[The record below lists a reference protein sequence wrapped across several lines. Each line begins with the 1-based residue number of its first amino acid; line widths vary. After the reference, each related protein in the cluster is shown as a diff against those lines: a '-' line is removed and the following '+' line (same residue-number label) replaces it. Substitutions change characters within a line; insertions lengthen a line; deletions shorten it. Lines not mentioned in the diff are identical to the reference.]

1 MIRRLSCAYLA
12 AWMLVAAP
20 AHGATATPAASSP
33 IRARLECTTP
43 RVEATDDF
51 IWNVP
56 FALANYSDRG
66 IYSDSMT
73 CEIED
78 LDPGLT
84 HAPRIS
90 RAVTTM
96 GRIASSLSAGDS
108 TVFQVQVRA
117 TCEHARLSCRLYVR
131 DGEHNTATFDA
142 ATETDPAPIAVAHPS
157 QFLKGPS
164 GQVEFVSFA
173 APAESLNAAGILLI
187 HDDGQHARSMLPVAA
202 LLQNRAY
209 AVLAVSVPGYGRSG
223 GFPDFAGP
231 RTVEAVALA
240 FEALEKTPGV
250 GKSRIAVWGI
260 GRGATAAA
268 LLAARQHEVRAL
280 ILQSGGYDLPA
291 VARGTQ
297 DRAYAASLAAEVGA
311 DSAAWRDRSPALAAG
326 RIHSAVLL
334 IHGDQDRRMPA
345 AQARAFA
352 ADLKARGVDVESRF
366 LPAAGATVS
375 PFEVRRATLDFLRL
389 HLAP

>member
-1 MIRRLSCAYLA
+1 
-12 AWMLVAAP
+12 MLVAAP
-20 AHGATATPAASSP
+20 AHGAAAKPAASP
-33 IRARLECTTP
+33 IRARLECTAP

-66 IYSDSMT
+66 IYSDSMV
-73 CEIED
+73 CMIED

-84 HAPRIS
+84 HAPRAS
-90 RAVTTM
+90 RVVTTM
-96 GRIASSLSAGDS
+96 GRVASSLSAGDS

-131 DGEHNTATFDA
+131 DSEHKNTATLDA
-142 ATETDPAPIAVAHPS
+142 GIETDPAPIAAAHPS

-164 GQVEFVSFA
+164 GQIEYVSFA

-187 HDDGQHARSMLPVAA
+187 HDDGQHARSMFPAA
-202 LLQNRAY
+202 SMLLNRGF
-209 AVLAVSVPGYGRSG
+209 AVVAVSVPGYGTSG

-231 RTVEAVALA
+231 RTLESIALA
-240 FEALEKTPGV
+240 LEALEKTPGV
-250 GKSRIAVWGI
+250 SKSRIAVWGF

-268 LLAARQHEVRAL
+268 LLAARRPEVRAL

-297 DRAYAASLAAEVGA
+297 DRAYATALATEVGA
-311 DSAAWRDRSPALAAG
+311 DSSAWRDRSPALAAG